1 MTLASWRYGLDPE
14 TLDRLDQLIDES
26 GLEES
31 DLIGALQDIQ
41 RELNYVP
48 EEAMR
53 LVAEKIDVPLSQVYS
68 IATFYKAFS
77 LVPRGRHLINV
88 CMGTACHVRGGVQ
101 ILEKL
106 QRDLG
111 IETGGT
117 SDDGRFSLEAVR
129 CLGCCGL
136 APVIMIDGNFH
147 GKLTQKSL
155 ERVLEQYA

>member
-1 MTLASWRYGLDPE
+1 MDPE
-14 TLDRLDQLIDES
+14 TLERLDQLIDES

-48 EEAMR
+48 EEALR

-77 LVPRGRHLINV
+77 LVPRGRHLVNV

-106 QRDLG
+106 KRDLG
-111 IETGGT
+111 IETGET

>member
-1 MTLASWRYGLDPE
+1 MNPE
-14 TLDRLDQLIDES
+14 TLERLDQLIDES
-26 GLEES
+26 GLGES

-41 RELNYVP
+41 RELNYLP

-53 LVAEKIDVPLSQVYS
+53 LVAEKINVPLSQVYS

-101 ILEKL
+101 ILDKL
-106 QRDLG
+106 ERDLG
-111 IETGGT
+111 IETGHT
-117 SDDGRFSLEAVR
+117 SEDGRFSLEAVR

-155 ERVLEQYA
+155 DRVLEQYP

>member
-1 MTLASWRYGLDPE
+1 MDPE
-14 TLDRLDQLIDES
+14 ILERLDQLIDES
-26 GLEES
+26 GLDES

-106 QRDLG
+106 NRDLG

-147 GKLTQKSL
+147 GKLTQRSL
-155 ERVLEQYA
+155 ERVLEQYP

>member
-1 MTLASWRYGLDPE
+1 MDPE

-41 RELNYVP
+41 RELDYVP

-88 CMGTACHVRGGVQ
+88 CTGTACHVKGASRIVYR
-101 ILEKL
+101 LE
-106 QRDLG
+106 RELG
-111 IETGGT
+111 INAGETT
-117 SDDGRFSLEAVR
+117 SDMKFTLETVR
-129 CLGCCGL
+129 CVGCCGL
-136 APVIMIDGNFH
+136 APVVMVGDVFYGRMTPA
-147 GKLTQKSL
+147 KAAALVEKVAQTLT
-155 ERVLEQYA
+155 